1 MHVCCIRMHLFSANQ
16 KCIIFSCSLL
26 TLLSGVLRI
35 LAVIIMA
42 LSFVDTYWL
51 IALFLQLQRKRHIGN
66 DIVCII
72 FMEATSTKFVPDCIK
87 SNFLHTFIIVQVD
100 VENNPDS
107 YTVSGIVLYSASCFA
122 PLIYRTECHLNHMYT
137 LVLILLQVSVV
148 SRSGVLPYGPPLYDK
163 YIFDKVFLLFK
174 FISNIFLDI

>member
-1 MHVCCIRMHLFSANQ
+1 MLHKNALVFSQSEVHNFFM
-16 KCIIFSCSLL
+16 CIINL
-26 TLLSGVLRI
+26 
-35 LAVIIMA
+35 VIWRVKNFASNYNGTQLCWHI
-42 LSFVDTYWL
+42 L

-107 YTVSGIVLYSASCFA
+107 YTVSGIVLYSASCFS

-163 YIFDKVFLLFK
+163 YIFDKVFLLF
-174 FISNIFLDI
+174 